1 MKNLKYSPNA
11 DDILENTVP
20 IEYLVKYSRAFELP
34 RERRMNEKEEKV
46 SSQNIVNTTVVGEPL
61 HFRADLSIKPIRTHF
76 S

>member
-34 RERRMNEKEEKV
+34 RERRMIEKEEKV

-61 HFRADLSIKPIRTHF
+61 HIRADLSIKPIRTHF

>member
-1 MKNLKYSPNA
+1 MNNLKYSPNA

-34 RERRMNEKEEKV
+34 RERRMHVKEEKV
-46 SSQNIVNTTVVGEPL
+46 SSQNIMNATVVGEPL
-61 HFRADLSIKPIRTHF
+61 HIRADLSIKPIRTHF

>member
-1 MKNLKYSPNA
+1 MINMKNLKYSPNA

-34 RERRMNEKEEKV
+34 RERRMNRKEEKSLV
-46 SSQNIVNTTVVGEPL
+46 KIL
-61 HFRADLSIKPIRTHF
+61 RTR

>member
-34 RERRMNEKEEKV
+34 RERRMNENEEKV

-61 HFRADLSIKPIRTHF
+61 HIRADLSIKPIRTHI